1 MASTLAK
8 AFEGRARAIAL
19 AATVVVAVCAGAAF
33 VVGDLRIAGS
43 PAAGASH
50 AADPH
55 QAPEAARALRAV
67 AGSARDRVSQAVL
80 PATQRTALIAADAAV
95 VDAFRHRDAA
105 ALGRIANQEIRRA
118 TEVDVV
124 ALVDRDG
131 RVLALN
137 TVDAAGQAFDAA
149 RVASLVGQDLSGRP
163 VVRDCIRGD
172 ASGPVLEFQGDCDFT
187 RALWDSVGLS
197 VACSVPIVDPATHE
211 RLGAVS
217 TRMRFERLASLLRA
231 PELPEARI
239 LLVGEDGRVFDEEIQ
254 RGRVGTPTRRESL
267 AALVGP
273 FRSGEAD
280 SAFVSIGEHVAAAF
294 PVRGVRTVQG
304 GSVGVVGLAPAS
316 MIAAEARRATL
327 MAMATS
333 GTIAALAGLSGVLW
347 WQARSQRRAR
357 IALLS
362 ARNDADAANRSKSE
376 FLANMS
382 HEIRTPMT
390 AILGYVDLL
399 ADHDDGNPN
408 APSRDESVDAI
419 RRNARHLLAIINDI
433 LDLSKIEAGQ
443 MKVDRQ
449 RVRTLDI
456 VHDALRMM
464 DDRARQKGIAL
475 RLMLD
480 GDVPEEISTDP
491 TRLRQVLINL
501 LGNALKFTEHGAV
514 TMTVRRPAGAGSELA
529 FEIADTGIGMSPEQL
544 SRLYRPFVQADSST
558 TRRFGGTG
566 LGLAITRRCVDILG
580 GRIDVRSTP
589 GMGSTFAFTVDAG
602 DLSGARTARLGD
614 AQAAG
619 GHDDGPLPAASR
631 QPLSGVRIL
640 LAEDGPDNQRLIRF
654 HLERA
659 GASVTVVENGAQ
671 AVERMSRTTR
681 IDGHDVVLMD
691 MQMPV
696 MDGYEAVRRLV
707 AGGERAPIIA
717 LTAHAMPGDRERCM
731 EAGCT
736 DYLCKPVDAR
746 ALVAAIRHAIMPGA
760 TICAPFTPR
769 AKAG

>member
-1 MASTLAK
+1 MV
-8 AFEGRARAIAL
+8 AL
-19 AATVVVAVCAGAAF
+19 AAAVTAVACAGAAF
-33 VVGDLRIAGS
+33 VVSDLRIGGAAATEARREAG
-43 PAAGASH
+43 PQ
-50 AADPH
+50 D
-55 QAPEAARALRAV
+55 APEAARALRAV
-67 AGSARDRVSQAVL
+67 AGSARDRVAQAVL
-80 PATQRTALIAADAAV
+80 PATQRTSLIAVDAAV
-95 VDAFRHRDAA
+95 VDAFRRNDAA

-124 ALVDRDG
+124 VLVDRDG

-137 TVDAAGQAFDAA
+137 TVDAAGQPFDAD
-149 RVASLVGQDLSGRP
+149 RVASLVGQDISGRP
-163 VVRDCIRGD
+163 VVRDCIRGGTP
-172 ASGPVLEFQGDCDFT
+172 GPVIEFQGDCDFT

-197 VACSVPIVDPATHE
+197 IACSVPVVDPATRE

-217 TRMRFERLASLLRA
+217 TRMRFERLAPLMNA

-239 LLVGEDGRVFDEEIQ
+239 MLVGEDGRVFDEDIQ
-254 RGRVGTPTRRESL
+254 RGRVGSPARRESL
-267 AALVGP
+267 AALLGP
-273 FRSGEAD
+273 FRSGDAD
-280 SAFVSIGEHVAAAF
+280 SAFVSIGEHVAAAY

-316 MIAAEARRATL
+316 VVAAEARRATL
-327 MAMATS
+327 MALATTA
-333 GTIAALAGLSGVLW
+333 TIAALAGLSCVLW

-357 IALLS
+357 IALLA

-443 MKVDRQ
+443 MKVDCQ

-480 GDVPEEISTDP
+480 GNVPEEISTDP

-514 TMTVRRPAGAGSELA
+514 TLTVRRPAGTGSELA

-566 LGLAITRRCVDILG
+566 LGLAITRRCVDMLG

-589 GMGSTFAFTVDAG
+589 GMGSTFTFTVDAG
-602 DLSGARTARLGD
+602 DLSGARAARLGD
-614 AQAAG
+614 AAPADGHGDGTLPGAA
-619 GHDDGPLPAASR
+619 R
-631 QPLSGVRIL
+631 QPLAGVRIL

-659 GASVTVVENGAQ
+659 GAAVTVVENGAQ
-671 AVERMSRTTR
+671 AVERMARATR
-681 IDGHDVVLMD
+681 VDGHDVVLMD

-707 AGGERAPIIA
+707 ASGERAPIIA

-760 TICAPFTPR
+760 TICAPFAPR